1 MNYNFAWQSVSSDV
15 IIIIIFCRTF
25 CEDVREAHMFTT
37 ELRI

>member
-1 MNYNFAWQSVSSDV
+1 MNYNFAWQSVSKV
-15 IIIIIFCRTF
+15 LLLVLRRTF